1 MTQNLSA
8 QLSAQAQKVWYFDEK
23 KLHWASVVRGYNG
36 RTQGKQLS
44 IVEQMFS
51 SMVILKFALKKNAG
65 FGKPTEFFFSRP
77 H

>member
-1 MTQNLSA
+1 MPQNLSA

-51 SMVILKFALKKNAG
+51 SMVILKFALKKKCRFWQA
-65 FGKPTEFFFSRP
+65 

>member
-1 MTQNLSA
+1 
-8 QLSAQAQKVWYFDEK
+8 V
-23 KLHWASVVRGYNG
+23 GYND